1 MAQLINV
8 KSTIAQAEG
17 FAVEVADSVL
27 LSTRYFPNSEGDNF
41 ATKEV
46 LFDFE
51 DADLERGAF
60 LTTTYKNGK
69 VDNWRADSVTP
80 PRVAVADTVDPKG
93 LDRVMFERL
102 QREMGAD
109 GRAAAYQSLLELK
122 AARLAVRVDRSIEL
136 LAALV
141 LRTGAI
147 EFDQAHD
154 STGADWDSINV
165 KYYDPEKGC
174 NNHFAP
180 SVAWGTEGA
189 TPYRDICAMV
199 SHVVKHGN
207 RPADLLLG
215 AEAWQNLVADDA
227 FKYFPNAI
235 HTEGNELSFG
245 EIDGAQYVGT
255 GVFNGIRLNLICY
268 SGAFKN
274 TDGEL
279 ITYIEPTA
287 AIVIS
292 ENVGRTLQGGCTL
305 LNPDSNGYELANSFI
320 DLRGRHCQSIYKD
333 FDKQT
338 LEIREESRPLPAPRH
353 SVNSIDWVYCDTAAA
368 VSGGAFGVIYNGIKF
383 EHVNSSGEVVTPS
396 TPASYTGGAVVG
408 GSSVTITPAADGG
421 KTYKYFAADSTNSHG
436 KELTLSGSSLNVPI
450 DTELDGSNAVII
462 VVELD

>member
-8 KSTIAQAEG
+8 KSTISQAEG

-27 LSTRYFPNSEGDNF
+27 LSTRYFPNSDGDNF

-51 DADLERGAF
+51 DSDLERGAF

-69 VDNWRADSVTP
+69 TDNWRADSVVP
-80 PRVAVADTVDPKG
+80 PRVAVSDTVDPKG
-93 LDRVMFERL
+93 LDRIMFERL

-109 GRAAAYQSLLELK
+109 GRADAYQSLLELK
-122 AARLAVRVDRSIEL
+122 AARLAMRVDRSIEL

-147 EFDQAHD
+147 SFDQSKDNTNSAF
-154 STGADWDSINV
+154 DSINV

-174 NNHFAP
+174 DNHYAP
-180 SVAWGTEGA
+180 AVAWGEEGA

-199 SHVVKHGN
+199 AQVVKHGN
-207 RPADLLLG
+207 RPADLLMG
-215 AEAWQNLVADDA
+215 ADAWQNLVADTE
-227 FKYFPNAI
+227 FKYFPAAI
-235 HTEGNELSFG
+235 HTEGAELSFG
-245 EIDGAQYVGT
+245 EIDGAQSVGS
-255 GVFNGIRLNLICY
+255 GVFNGIKLNLICY
-268 SGAFKN
+268 SGAYRDSEGGLK
-274 TDGEL
+274 
-279 ITYIEPTA
+279 TYIEPSA

-305 LNPDSNGYELANSFI
+305 LNPDTTGYGLENSFI

-353 SVNSIDWVYCDTAAA
+353 SVNTCDWVYCDTRAA
-368 VSGGAFGVIYNGIKF
+368 VTGGAFGVVYSGIKF
-383 EHVNSSGEVVTPS
+383 EHINSSGEAVTP
-396 TPASYTGGAVVG
+396 TTAAAYTGGAVVG
-408 GSSVTITPAADGG
+408 GSSVTITTAAESGSVF
-421 KTYKYFAADSTNSHG
+421 KYFASDNG
-436 KELTLSGSSLNVPI
+436 QPGRELTLSGSSLLVPL
-450 DTELDGSNAVII
+450 DTELDGSNAVI
-462 VVELD
+462 VVVQLA